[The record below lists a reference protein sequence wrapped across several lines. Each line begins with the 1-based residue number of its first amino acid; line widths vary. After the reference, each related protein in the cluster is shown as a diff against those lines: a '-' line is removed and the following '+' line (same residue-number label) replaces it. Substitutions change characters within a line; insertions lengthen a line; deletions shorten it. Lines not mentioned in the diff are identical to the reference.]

1 MEKHLYIY
9 YGDALGL
16 GETDLTKPT
25 IAAGKSV
32 ASLFVEA
39 CTESFTTEN
48 GTYHYQPEYR
58 KEAFAY
64 LEKQGV
70 KVPITS

>member
-1 MEKHLYIY
+1 MEKHLYVY
-9 YGDALGL
+9 YGEFL
-16 GETDLTKPT
+16 GEFGLSVM
-25 IAAGKSV
+25 AGSGITTE
-32 ASLFVEA
+32 AIEA

-48 GTYHYQPEYR
+48 GTYHYQAEYR

-70 KVPITS
+70 KVPITN

>member
-9 YGDALGL
+9 YSEFL
-16 GETDLTKPT
+16 GEFGRSVM
-25 IAAGKSV
+25 AGTGVS
-32 ASLFVEA
+32 AEALEA

-48 GTYHYQPEYR
+48 GTYHYQAEYR

-64 LEKQGV
+64 LTEQGV
-70 KVPITS
+70 NVPIIS